1 MKDLTDLN
9 EGDILLSLQNL
20 SKNGDYQATEYGA
33 WFHGKHISPARVIT
47 KSYELKGQAVDR
59 KKDLTTDTA
68 QQRLLSLGIPIVQR
82 QQDDGFFSKKELESF
97 SLLVKRI
104 VYDPY
109 KPIDINIGQFLNQI
123 IWEKTKIWGSKL
135 KEKGWVV
142 RGNKHW
148 NKRNGSNG
156 QAFKDYTWLRVYPK
170 DRINDLICFTIG
182 VHADATLVFKLDRMW
197 QDKFFDDQKNEIFKT
212 SIKDL
217 GIEWQKIGLS
227 ELAQY
232 SWNRLIDESHKFF
245 TEQLDNYSLIA
256 DNFFSNYDRRLMRLT
271 WNENNWEFPSGHDW
285 KPENRGKS
293 SVAYENQFG
302 YGHEEWLFNRRYQ
315 LGDYQ
320 YGYIRGVSHM
330 SAEAEVVDQIVLY
343 TLNPKDKERYLVGE
357 INNVIIIEG
366 VDDEIAISEPLF
378 LKHIDEAAEELN
390 AVEADSQNLINGYLL
405 PNVKFR
411 WSDVTIFN
419 DPIPAPYLK
428 SASFN
433 RFQPYK
439 IDVELEDAIN
449 SVIADAISL
458 VFQSGKAKT
467 TGDYTKNISGG
478 KKKVNRSHSQ
488 ITDDLY
494 EYLKNVK
501 GYSPDDLS
509 AERTR
514 VGGAII
520 DFVTREKS
528 GLRLFEAKT
537 SSTAL
542 RNIRQALGQ
551 LFEYAFLDENAQ
563 IAGLVIVGPAEL
575 TNVESNY
582 LNKLKKILDVQLEYW
597 AYDRNAKQLKD
608 RFIIQ

>member
-9 EGDILLSLQNL
+9 EEDIVMSLQNL
-20 SKNGDYQATEYGA
+20 SKNDNYQDTEYGA

-47 KSYELKGQAVDR
+47 RAYELKGQAIDR
-59 KKDLTTDTA
+59 KKDLTTDAA
-68 QQRLLSLGIPIVQR
+68 QKRLLSLGIPIVQR
-82 QQDDGFFSKKELESF
+82 QQDDKFFSRKELESF

-109 KPIDINIGQFLNQI
+109 NLIDRNIGEFLNQV
-123 IWEKTKIWGSKL
+123 IWEKTKIWGRKL
-135 KEKGWVV
+135 QEKGWIVK
-142 RGNKHW
+142 GQKHW

-156 QAFKDYTWLRVYPK
+156 QAFKDYTWIRVYPK
-170 DRINDLICFTIG
+170 DRMNDLICFTIG
-182 VHADATLVFKLDRMW
+182 VHADSTLIFKLDRMW
-197 QDKFFDDQKNEIFKT
+197 QDKFFDDQKNKIFKT
-212 SIKDL
+212 LSKDL
-217 GIEWQKIGLS
+217 GIEWQKIEVNKLD
-227 ELAQY
+227 EY
-232 SWNRLIDESHKFF
+232 SWTRLIEESHNFF
-245 TEQLDNYSLIA
+245 TDQLINYSQIA
-256 DNFFSNYDRRLMRLT
+256 KTFFSNFDRRLMRLT
-271 WNENNWEFPSGHDW
+271 WNDNGWEFPSGHDW
-285 KPENRGKS
+285 KLGNQGNS
-293 SVAYENQFG
+293 NVAYENQFG

-343 TLNPKDKERYLVGE
+343 TINPNDKERYLIGE
-357 INNVIIIEG
+357 INNVTIIEG
-366 VDDEIAISEPLF
+366 LDDEMAVAEPLF
-378 LKHIDEAAEELN
+378 LEYIDDAVEELDV
-390 AVEADSQNLINGYLL
+390 VEADSQNLINGYLL

-419 DPIPAPYLK
+419 DPIPTPYLK

-439 IDVELEDAIN
+439 IDGELEDAIN
-449 SVIADAISL
+449 SGIADATSL

-467 TGDYTKNISGG
+467 TGNYTKNISGG
-478 KKKVNRSHSQ
+478 KKKVNRPHSQ

-494 EYLKNVK
+494 DYLKKVR

-509 AERTR
+509 AEKTR

-563 IAGLVIVGPAEL
+563 IVGLVIVGPADL
-575 TNVESNY
+575 TDVESNY
-582 LNKLKKILDVQLEYW
+582 LNKLKDILGVKLEYW
-597 AYDRNAKQLKD
+597 AYQRSAKQLKD